1 MFIDVELRFYA
12 KIWLN
17 SEKNWP
23 LMTHFPKVLVVGAGL
38 IGTSI
43 ALALRQIGSEVQ
55 ICDVDPK
62 AQSLAQDLIGSGA
75 GVLAGEYDL
84 VIIATPVAMVF
95 EVLLAE
101 YKRNPHST
109 FIDVGGV
116 KSELI
121 RQVEQFPELAS
132 RFCATHPMA
141 GREISGPS
149 SAQSDLF
156 EGRAWILTE
165 TEFTKPELTAAVAEL
180 VSDLG
185 ATPYRLS
192 AQDHDHAIAGISHL
206 PQIVSSILA
215 QSLANLSDGSL
226 LLAGQG
232 LRDVSRLAAS
242 SGELWSQ
249 LLIANREQ
257 VLPGLAQISTR
268 LKELMESISRQDN
281 KEIKAFIDR
290 GATERARIPGKH
302 GAKPRKYSYL
312 PVVIQD
318 QPGQLAALFQEC
330 ALAKVNVEDLT
341 IEHSPGQQTGLITL
355 ALSEADA
362 LILQQHHLD
371 NGWAAHTPRA

>member
-1 MFIDVELRFYA
+1 
-12 KIWLN
+12 
-17 SEKNWP
+17 
-23 LMTHFPKVLVVGAGL
+23 MTQFRRILVVGAGL

-55 ICDVDPK
+55 ICDLDPK

-75 GVLAGEYDL
+75 QDVAGDYDL
-84 VIIATPVAMVF
+84 IIIATPVATVF
-95 EVLLAE
+95 EVLIAE
-101 YKRNPHST
+101 YKRYPQST

-141 GREISGPS
+141 GREISGPT

-165 TEFTKPELTAAVAEL
+165 TQFTEPELTAAVAAL
-180 VSDLG
+180 ISDLG

-192 AQDHDHAIAGISHL
+192 AHEHDHVIAGISHL
-206 PQIVSSILA
+206 PQLISSMLA
-215 QSLANLSDGSL
+215 HTLVDLTDDSL

-249 LLIANREQ
+249 LLIANRDQ
-257 VLPGLAQISTR
+257 VLSGLARISAS
-268 LKELMESISRQDN
+268 LSQLVESISRQDD
-281 KEIKAFIDR
+281 KEIKAFIDQ

-330 ALAKVNVEDLT
+330 ALAKVNVEDLA

-355 ALSEADA
+355 ALSDADA
-362 LILQQHHLD
+362 LILQEHLLA
-371 NGWAAHTPRA
+371 NGWAAHAPRA